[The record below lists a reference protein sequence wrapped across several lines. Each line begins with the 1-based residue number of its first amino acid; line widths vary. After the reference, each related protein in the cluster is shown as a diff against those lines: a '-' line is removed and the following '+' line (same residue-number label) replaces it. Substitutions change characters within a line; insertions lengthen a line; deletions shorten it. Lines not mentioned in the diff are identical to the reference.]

1 MSKIVLLTGFLGSGK
16 TTLLKDLLSHYSL
29 KYKIGIIQNEY
40 SEVSTDAQDLKN
52 TKWKFDLIELNKGSI
67 FCICLY
73 ADFRQELERLVKES
87 QPDVIFIEA
96 SGLADPISI
105 GSLLDDNKYF
115 YLSKVVAIVDAV
127 TFPTMYKY
135 IRSIT
140 NQVRVADIVL
150 VNKFDKITPE
160 QADIIKNAI
169 SEINSDV
176 RVFFTCYGRG
186 DFDPEI
192 ILQGEQ
198 TQSMIQVETNSEPQ
212 ISEDMKRGISPEG
225 LTPAPLSDIS
235 SRVYKST
242 NKIDR
247 DNLLRFSKRV
257 PSQIIRLK
265 GFINCSD
272 GKGYMIQF
280 VKGDNE
286 AKLTNCENV
295 TRTEVIVIGTDIP
308 ELEIFK

>member
-1 MSKIVLLTGFLGSGK
+1 MSKIILLTGFLGSGK
-16 TTLLKDLLSHYSL
+16 TTLLKDLLSHYSQ
-29 KYKIGIIQNEY
+29 KYKIGVIQNEY
-40 SEVSTDAQDLKN
+40 SEVSTDSQDLKN

-73 ADFRQELERLVKES
+73 ADFRQELERLVKDS

-105 GSLLDDNKYF
+105 GSLLNDNKYF

-127 TFPTMYKY
+127 IFPTMYKY
-135 IRSIT
+135 IKSVT

-150 VNKFDKITPE
+150 VNKFDKISPDE
-160 QADIIKNAI
+160 AEIIKQAI
-169 SEINSDV
+169 SEINSNV
-176 RVFFTCYGRG
+176 QVYFTCYGRG

-192 ILQGEQ
+192 ILQGEHS
-198 TQSMIQVETNSEPQ
+198 QSVKSDETEKGPH
-212 ISEDMKRGISPEG
+212 ISDDMKIDIRTEV
-225 LTPAPLSDIS
+225 LATTPLSDIS
-235 SRVYKST
+235 SRVYKNT

-247 DNLLRFSKRV
+247 RKLMRFLNSV
-257 PSQIIRLK
+257 PTQVLRLK

-272 GKGYMIQF
+272 GKSYMVQF
-280 VKGDNE
+280 VKGDKK

-308 ELEIFK
+308 ELEVFK

>member
-52 TKWKFDLIELNKGSI
+52 TKWKFDLIELNK
-67 FCICLY
+67 
-73 ADFRQELERLVKES
+73 
-87 QPDVIFIEA
+87 
-96 SGLADPISI
+96 

-198 TQSMIQVETNSEPQ
+198 TQSVIQVETNSEPQ

-286 AKLTNCENV
+286 AQLTNCENV

>member
-16 TTLLKDLLSHYSL
+16 TTLLKDLLSHYSQ

-87 QPDVIFIEA
+87 QPDIIFIEA

-105 GSLLDDNKYF
+105 GSLLDDSKYF
-115 YLSKVVAIVDAV
+115 YLSNVVTIVDAV

-150 VNKFDKITPE
+150 VNKYDRITPE
-160 QADIIKNAI
+160 QADLIKAAI
-169 SEINSDV
+169 SEINSTAQ
-176 RVFFTCYGRG
+176 VFFTCYGIG
-186 DFDPEI
+186 DFDSHI
-192 ILQGEQ
+192 ILQGEL
-198 TQSMIQVETNSEPQ
+198 SFSVMSAGSKSEPQ
-212 ISEDMKRGISPEG
+212 ISGDMRKGFNSDG
-225 LTPAPLSDIS
+225 LALAPLADIS
-235 SRVYKST
+235 SKVFKST
-242 NKIDR
+242 NKTDKA
-247 DNLLRFSKRV
+247 LLLKFLKNF
-257 PSQIIRLK
+257 PPQIIRLK

-272 GKGYMIQF
+272 GKSYMIQF

-286 AKLTNCENV
+286 AKLTDCENV
-295 TRTEVIVIGTDIP
+295 TRTEVIAIGTDIP
-308 ELEIFK
+308 ELELFK